1 MDESFSRTGF
11 LYGMAFVLAIS
22 RACTLMIWRTLPKP
36 RPPLRQE
43 LIEAWR
49 RRRTRRRVGT
59 KAASALQDQQYVAD
73 DGAADGGRTESTV
86 RLILPAPAE
95 RPNETTTPNA
105 GPKPL

>member
-22 RACTLMIWRTLPKP
+22 KACTLLIWRTLPKP

-49 RRRTRRRVGT
+49 RRSARMRSEA
-59 KAASALQDQQYVAD
+59 KAASARQNPQKDAD
-73 DGAADGGRTESTV
+73 DGAVDGSRIENAAGPSTPTPVES
-86 RLILPAPAE
+86 A
-95 RPNETTTPNA
+95 NETTKPNA
-105 GPKPL
+105 